1 MNTFDIDFKFLVESD
16 SSPLIVFNHNGH
28 IEYLNSNAEILM
40 SYVNTKGIFDLA
52 VKNAPKDYGSNTTQ
66 VELKYGHLKFYSINV
81 SYINDEWIAIR
92 LYYRP
97 REYIQ
102 VDNSNKENLVL
113 TDLNRLL
120 DVAII
125 QFKIDASTDIRLFT
139 DKDIPK
145 TLINQNSFLKLLR
158 VVLSQFRAVSYLD
171 IALKLGIGEHIV
183 MDGKRYPLVNLEF
196 ISNGRY
202 CNDDKEIES
211 LSKELCLVSS
221 LDENS
226 ISLEI
231 PLIRN

>member
-1 MNTFDIDFKFLVESD
+1 MNTFDIDYKSLIESD
-16 SSPLIVFNHNGH
+16 SSPVIIFNHNGH
-28 IEYLNSNAEILM
+28 IRYLNSNAEILM
-40 SYVNTKGIFDLA
+40 SYVSTKEIFDLA
-52 VKNAPKDYGSNTTQ
+52 VKNAPKDYGSSTAQ
-66 VELKYGHLKFYSINV
+66 VELKYGHLKFYSISI
-81 SYINDEWIAIR
+81 SYFNDEWIAIR

-102 VDNSNKENLVL
+102 MDNNRESYIL
-113 TDLNRLL
+113 TDLNKLL
-120 DVAII
+120 NVAII
-125 QFKIDASTDIRLFT
+125 QFKIDAKTDIRLFT

-158 VVLSQFRAVSYLD
+158 VSLSQFRTVSYLD
-171 IALKLGIGEHIV
+171 ITLKLGIGEHII
-183 MDGKRYPLVNLEF
+183 MEGKRYPLVNLEF

-202 CNDDKEIES
+202 CNDDKVIDN
-211 LSKELCLVSS
+211 LSKELCLVSN